1 MVLSQRKGVAHRK
14 RKLDAVEHDSATA
27 TMLSNLAELQELR
40 AFKEAVLSPLV
51 GGLTFDLNCAEEKV
65 ELARQLWRG
74 GYAESLSA
82 MRDANPAYVKVIEA
96 QVANSGD
103 GKASEKHV
111 ARKRRLVDGI
121 LMCTSRAQSKMNMPL
136 VTAAL
141 TVLSN
146 ADNVPVDFHEA
157 VRQFFNGALAT
168 PNWCTSLM
176 EEACKVRPPPDEET
190 VDQVRV
196 AVFDNLSMKK
206 QYGAYMLGGEGGE
219 LKHMTNWFHVSLPRH
234 LAPPTFSAHQIFTGG
249 MFRND
254 LSLTRFC
261 RRFYLN
267 SPDVAANRSARWG
280 RFLGAIQ
287 NGVHLERPAVR
298 PTWKPRKEYERPV
311 FDKLQSSYDDVR
323 YEMNTIR
330 NKFPHLKFVFLAGDG
345 LTLQRINHLLAMTPE
360 MYIHSTPAIIPVQ
373 GEHPHGLFHGMHCV
387 WRLYR
392 RFIMK
397 CTAEINNVQ
406 IKDDPSV
413 SDFNVSRF
421 FLLNIL
427 SPACAEY
434 ILELCAADPEA
445 EAWDD
450 PGPFMAKA
458 AVNINFSWLC
468 HFLHDGAF
476 WVLDFLQSVRGN
488 ESKKLDT
495 LWCEFFSSAHSG
507 TAHKTQY
514 VGMSIM
520 RVFWGCAMTP
530 DLDALYHKIRTMPS
544 GEHDGCGVGWDWAIE
559 LFNHAIKSHVSTRVS
574 ETQINNF
581 VDQWAFVE
589 AVSAHLR
596 GLLYSDRAARYW
608 RGRNARADIDT
619 LKAFFRRSIGS
630 TWAEATRP
638 TNRLTVTTGAD
649 RTMPPWEEIAR
660 VMRRTGADAPHVYI
674 RNYVE
679 SMTPY
684 FEWQN

>member
-219 LKHMTNWFHVSLPRH
+219 LKHMTNWFHVSLPK
-234 LAPPTFSAHQIFTGG
+234 APRPPNILCASDLHGRDVSQRPFAHALLPPL
-249 MFRND
+249 
-254 LSLTRFC
+254 LSQQPGCSREQE
-261 RRFYLN
+261 RAVG
-267 SPDVAANRSARWG
+267 P
-280 RFLGAIQ
+280 FLGCDSK
-287 NGVHLERPAVR
+287 
-298 PTWKPRKEYERPV
+298 W
-311 FDKLQSSYDDVR
+311 
-323 YEMNTIR
+323 
-330 NKFPHLKFVFLAGDG
+330 
-345 LTLQRINHLLAMTPE
+345 
-360 MYIHSTPAIIPVQ
+360 
-373 GEHPHGLFHGMHCV
+373 
-387 WRLYR
+387 
-392 RFIMK
+392 
-397 CTAEINNVQ
+397 
-406 IKDDPSV
+406 
-413 SDFNVSRF
+413 
-421 FLLNIL
+421 
-427 SPACAEY
+427 
-434 ILELCAADPEA
+434 
-445 EAWDD
+445 
-450 PGPFMAKA
+450 
-458 AVNINFSWLC
+458 
-468 HFLHDGAF
+468 GA
-476 WVLDFLQSVRGN
+476 
-488 ESKKLDT
+488 
-495 LWCEFFSSAHSG
+495 
-507 TAHKTQY
+507 
-514 VGMSIM
+514 
-520 RVFWGCAMTP
+520 P
-530 DLDALYHKIRTMPS
+530 
-544 GEHDGCGVGWDWAIE
+544 
-559 LFNHAIKSHVSTRVS
+559 
-574 ETQINNF
+574 
-581 VDQWAFVE
+581 
-589 AVSAHLR
+589 
-596 GLLYSDRAARYW
+596 RAACC
-608 RGRNARADIDT
+608 
-619 LKAFFRRSIGS
+619 
-630 TWAEATRP
+630 EA
-638 TNRLTVTTGAD
+638 
-649 RTMPPWEEIAR
+649 
-660 VMRRTGADAPHVYI
+660 
-674 RNYVE
+674 YVE
-679 SMTPY
+679 TAQGIRAASL
-684 FEWQN
+684 